1 MTVPVRYGRVTNIP
15 SSEPPNSMLKHYT
28 AMGNSRIGLI
38 AALERF
44 FSDVWHHLEL
54 IRELSNME
62 LRAQY
67 KKSFIGLAWLFVLPL
82 INVLMWILLYEGGVF
97 NPGKLQVPFVL
108 YVMTGSVCWIFFYL
122 LHDSLSKAISGGSY
136 QFLLSEFPRI
146 VIMCQKVRT
155 HLLTFA
161 FPLALCMVM
170 VPVMGLSVHI
180 TFFLFPLFLIP
191 LLLLAIASGL
201 LFSLLEIVASDVA
214 RMVNRILAASLF
226 ITPVAFSAKQSRGML
241 SGLVEFNP
249 LTYLI
254 QVPRDILLTGRIELS
269 AGYGYCTAA
278 AVVFF
283 IFSLRTFYAAETRV
297 MERLHV

>member
-1 MTVPVRYGRVTNIP
+1 
-15 SSEPPNSMLKHYT
+15 
-28 AMGNSRIGLI
+28 
-38 AALERF
+38 
-44 FSDVWHHLEL
+44 
-54 IRELSNME
+54 
-62 LRAQY
+62 
-67 KKSFIGLAWLFVLPL
+67 
-82 INVLMWILLYEGGVF
+82 
-97 NPGKLQVPFVL
+97 
-108 YVMTGSVCWIFFYL
+108 
-122 LHDSLSKAISGGSY
+122 
-136 QFLLSEFPRI
+136 
-146 VIMCQKVRT
+146 
-155 HLLTFA
+155 
-161 FPLALCMVM
+161 MVM
-170 VPVMGLSVHI
+170 VPVMGLSVHV
-180 TFFLFPLFLIP
+180 TFFLFPVFLIP

-226 ITPVAFSAKQSRGML
+226 ITPVAFSAQQSRGML

-269 AGYGYCTAA
+269 AAYGYCSAA